1 MIAKGWRELG
11 RLKDREFLVGL
22 GPHGEVPASIG
33 HLDVSD
39 RAAAEA
45 RSRHFRI
52 ALVLHTTKSDW
63 GAQQIAGIS
72 ETLAPYEA
80 SVATVI
86 DCEYQADRQVEE
98 LHALISMR
106 PDAVISIPVDN
117 LLTADAHREIAR
129 AGIKLIL
136 MDNAPTGLRPGRD
149 YVTVVSSDSLGN
161 GQVAAEI
168 LSPDVP
174 RGGTIGIVSFGL
186 NFFVTNEREIG
197 FRKWLGEHRPDA
209 VVKRMQFVELS
220 TAGELALDFLT
231 KNPDVNALFVVWD
244 EPAMEIVH
252 ALRIAGKRI
261 AMATIDLGNEIAIE
275 VAKGDLIKGVAAQ
288 RPYDLGVAEAL
299 ATVLALTGA
308 EPPPWIAVPGVA
320 VTRSNLVE
328 AYESV
333 WRKPAPID
341 LQNALK
347 TETQGG

>member
-33 HLDVSD
+33 HLDISD

-45 RSRHFRI
+45 RARHFRI

-72 ETLAPYEA
+72 DTLAPYEA
-80 SVATVI
+80 SVATII
-86 DCEYQADRQVEE
+86 DCQYQADRQVEE
-98 LHALISMR
+98 LHALTAMR
-106 PDAVISIPVDN
+106 LDAVISIPVDN

-209 VVKRMQFVELS
+209 IVKQMQFVELG

-231 KNPDVNALFVVWD
+231 KNPDLNALFVVWD
-244 EPAMEIVH
+244 EPAMEIVR

-328 AYESV
+328 AYGSV
-333 WRKPAPID
+333 WRTPAPKG
-341 LQNALK
+341 LRHALE
-347 TETQGG
+347 TEER